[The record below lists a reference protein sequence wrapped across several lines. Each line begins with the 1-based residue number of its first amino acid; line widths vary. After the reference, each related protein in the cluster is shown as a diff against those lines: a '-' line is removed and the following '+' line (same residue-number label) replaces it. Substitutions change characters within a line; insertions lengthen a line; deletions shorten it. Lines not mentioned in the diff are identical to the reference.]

1 MSNLGDLLDDYEPE
15 RLAKLAADDLIT
27 KARREAMPQDVADR
41 VDGVNA
47 MIDEEALEEGRVE
60 HMVHMEEEYREGYED
75 R

>member
-1 MSNLGDLLDDYEPE
+1 MTMSNLGDLLDDYEPE

-47 MIDEEALEEGRVE
+47 MIDEEDDDE
-60 HMVHMEEEYREGYED
+60 
-75 R
+75 

>member
-47 MIDEEALEEGRVE
+47 MIDEEDDDE
-60 HMVHMEEEYREGYED
+60 
-75 R
+75 

>member
-1 MSNLGDLLDDYEPE
+1 MDEVIRGGIMSNLGDLLDDYEPE

-47 MIDEEALEEGRVE
+47 MIDEEDDDE
-60 HMVHMEEEYREGYED
+60 
-75 R
+75 